1 MPPSLP
7 TGLLVTQSFAVGPV
21 YKLGCAQSSA
31 TAVRLK
37 PEKPGIKGAFSV
49 PPVAGSACGGSGGSS
64 PHAPQRSFLPT
75 LQNIPA
81 CGHWSLLP
89 HAGMTV
95 PHTTPAATTHWS
107 ATIAAP
113 ASRPQTR
120 WSASASSGARAQKK
134 TLALGCDPPPP
145 RQGPG
150 EATGGV

>member
-1 MPPSLP
+1 
-7 TGLLVTQSFAVGPV
+7 V

-89 HAGMTV
+89 HAGVVV
-95 PHTTPAATTHWS
+95 PSTTPSETMHCS
-107 ATIAAP
+107 ATIATP
-113 ASRPQTR
+113 ASRPQPR
-120 WSASASSGARAQKK
+120 CAASASSGSAAAK
-134 TLALGCDPPPP
+134 
-145 RQGPG
+145 
-150 EATGGV
+150 